1 MIDQTEKIYQV
12 SDLTYLIK
20 EILESSFMALTVEG
34 ELSNFRPSST
44 GHWYFTL
51 KDDDAMI
58 QGVMFKGK
66 SASVRFK
73 PKDGQRVKV
82 KGTLAV
88 YAKRGSYQIIC
99 STMDMAGEGDILAML
114 ERRKQKLAEL
124 GYFDLVRKK
133 VLPLFPSKVV
143 VISSPT
149 GAALR
154 DILQV
159 LNRRS
164 SGLDVVI
171 LPAPVQGEG
180 AGDEI
185 SAQIKIA
192 NRYRMGD
199 VIITGRGGGALEDL
213 LPFSEESVVE
223 AIAASEIP
231 VISAVGHEIDIV
243 LSDLAADYRA
253 PTPSAAAEIVSSS
266 REELRVK
273 VNNLTN
279 SISDRLIDKTEKIR
293 LLLNQFTP
301 ENMERNF
308 MQIIQPLFLRL
319 DDAKESSIS
328 RLRDII
334 LRKRHQVEL
343 VKTDFENS
351 SPLAILKRG
360 FAVVSDKKTGNLI
373 KSAGKL
379 KQGQLVNIQFSK
391 DSISAEIKTGHQQI
405 DCSSMQP
412 KAEGQNK

>member
-1 MIDQTEKIYQV
+1 MFNQTDKIYQV

-66 SASVRFK
+66 SAGVRFL
-73 PKDGQRVKV
+73 PKDGQRIKV
-82 KGTLAV
+82 KGTIGV

-99 STMDMAGEGDILAML
+99 NSMDIAGEGDILAML
-114 ERRKQKLAEL
+114 ERRKQKLADL
-124 GYFDLVRKK
+124 GYFDINRKK
-133 VLPLFPSKVV
+133 QLPLFPSRVA

-171 LPAPVQGEG
+171 LPVSVQGDS
-180 AGDEI
+180 AGEEI
-185 SAQIKIA
+185 SAQIKRA
-192 NRYRMGD
+192 NKYKLGD

-213 LPFSEESVVE
+213 LPFSEESVVI
-223 AIAASEIP
+223 AIAESEIP
-231 VISAVGHEIDIV
+231 VISAVGHEIDTV

-253 PTPSAAAEIVSSS
+253 PTPSAAAEVVSSS
-266 REELRVK
+266 REELVSK
-273 VNNLTN
+273 IENLKN
-279 SISDRLIDKTEKIR
+279 SISGRLIDKTEKIR

-301 ENMERNF
+301 ENLERNF

-319 DDAKESSIS
+319 DDAKEDSIS
-328 RLRDII
+328 I
-334 LRKRHQVEL
+334 LKELVLKRRHQLEL
-343 VKTDFENS
+343 IKSELENS
-351 SPLAILKRG
+351 SPVTILKRG
-360 FAVVSDKKTGNLI
+360 YAVVIDDKTGKLI
-373 KSAGKL
+373 KSASKL
-379 KQGQLVNIQFSK
+379 KQGQLVNIKFSK
-391 DSISAEIKTGHQQI
+391 DSVSAEIKV
-405 DCSSMQP
+405 
-412 KAEGQNK
+412 EG

>member
-1 MIDQTEKIYQV
+1 MRQKMFDQTDKIYQV
-12 SDLTYLIK
+12 SDLTFLIK

-66 SASVRFK
+66 SAGVRFQ

-99 STMDMAGEGDILAML
+99 SSMEMSGEGDILAML
-114 ERRKQKLAEL
+114 ERRKQKLANL
-124 GYFDLVRKK
+124 GYFDSDRKK
-133 VLPLFPSKVV
+133 QLPLFPSKVV
-143 VISSPT
+143 IISSPT

-171 LPAPVQGEG
+171 LPAPVQGES
-180 AGDEI
+180 AGDKVA
-185 SAQIKIA
+185 AQINRA
-192 NRYRMGD
+192 NKYRMGD

-213 LPFSEESVVE
+213 LPFSEESVVM
-223 AIAASEIP
+223 AIAESAIP
-231 VISAVGHEIDIV
+231 VISAVGHEIDTV
-243 LSDLAADYRA
+243 LSDLAADFRA

-266 REELRVK
+266 REELRLK
-273 VNNLTN
+273 VEHLQD
-279 SISDRLIDKTEKIR
+279 SISEKLRDKTEKIR

-301 ENMERNF
+301 ENLERSF
-308 MQIIQPLFLRL
+308 MQIIQPLLLKL
-319 DDAKESSIS
+319 DDAKEDSI
-328 RLRDII
+328 LTLKELL
-334 LRKRHQVEL
+334 LRKRHKVEIL
-343 VKTDFENS
+343 KADLEGS

-360 FAVVSDKKTGNLI
+360 YAVVSNKKDSTLIESADNL
-373 KSAGKL
+373 SD
-379 KQGQLVNIQFSK
+379 GQLVNIRFS
-391 DSISAEIKTGHQQI
+391 DSSTDAEIRKQ
-405 DCSSMQP
+405 
-412 KAEGQNK
+412 

>member
-1 MIDQTEKIYQV
+1 MFDQTHKIYQV
-12 SDLTYLIK
+12 SDLTFLIK

-51 KDDDAMI
+51 KDDNAMI

-66 SASVRFK
+66 SASVRFQ

-99 STMDMAGEGDILAML
+99 SSMEMSGEGDILAML
-114 ERRKQKLAEL
+114 ERRKQKLADL
-124 GYFDLVRKK
+124 GYFDLDRKK
-133 VLPLFPSKVV
+133 RLPLFPSKVV

-185 SAQIKIA
+185 AAQINIA
-192 NRYRMGD
+192 NKYNMGD

-213 LPFSEESVVE
+213 LPFSEESVVI
-223 AIAASEIP
+223 AIGESEIP
-231 VISAVGHEIDIV
+231 VISAVGHEIDTV

-266 REELRVK
+266 REELRTIVK
-273 VNNLTN
+273 NIQNN
-279 SISDRLIDKTEKIR
+279 ISERLIDKTEKIR
-293 LLLNQFTP
+293 ILLNQFTP
-301 ENMERNF
+301 ENLERNF

-319 DDAKESSIS
+319 DDAKEDSIYT
-328 RLRDII
+328 LREI
-334 LRKRHQVEL
+334 LLKKSHQVEL
-343 VKTDFENS
+343 VKADLESS
-351 SPLAILKRG
+351 SPLTILKRG
-360 FAVVSDKKTGNLI
+360 FAVVSDMETGNLI

-379 KQGQLVNIQFSK
+379 KQGQMINIRFSK
-391 DSISAEIKTGHQQI
+391 DQASAEIK
-405 DCSSMQP
+405 
-412 KAEGQNK
+412 GQNK

>member
-1 MIDQTEKIYQV
+1 MFNQADKIYQV
-12 SDLTYLIK
+12 SDLTFLIK

-66 SASVRFK
+66 SAGVRFQ

-99 STMDMAGEGDILAML
+99 SSMEISGEGDILAML
-114 ERRKQKLAEL
+114 ERRKQKLAGL
-124 GYFDLVRKK
+124 GYFDLNRKK
-133 VLPLFPSKVV
+133 ELPLFPSRVA

-159 LNRRS
+159 LGRRS

-171 LPAPVQGEG
+171 LPVPVQGEG

-185 SAQIKIA
+185 AAQIKRA
-192 NRYRMGD
+192 NKYKLGD

-213 LPFSEESVVE
+213 LPFSEESVVM
-223 AIAASEIP
+223 AIADSEIP
-231 VISAVGHEIDIV
+231 VISAVGHEIDTV
-243 LSDLAADYRA
+243 LSDLAADFRA
-253 PTPSAAAEIVSSS
+253 PTPSAAAEVVSSS
-266 REELRVK
+266 REELGIKVK
-273 VNNLTN
+273 NLEK
-279 SISDRLIDKTEKIR
+279 SISERLADKTEKIR
-293 LLLNQFTP
+293 LLVNQFTA
-301 ENMERNF
+301 ENLERNF
-308 MQIIQPLFLRL
+308 MQIIQPIFLRL
-319 DDAKESSIS
+319 DDAKEDSIS
-328 RLRDII
+328 I
-334 LRKRHQVEL
+334 LKEILLKKRHYIEL
-343 VKTDFENS
+343 VKGDLENS
-351 SPLAILKRG
+351 SPLTVLKRG
-360 FAVVSDKKTGNLI
+360 YAVVSDKETGKII

-379 KQGQLVNIQFSK
+379 KEKQLINIQFAK
-391 DSISAEIKTGHQQI
+391 DKTTAEIKG
-405 DCSSMQP
+405 
-412 KAEGQNK
+412 N

>member
-1 MIDQTEKIYQV
+1 MFNQTDKIYQV
-12 SDLTYLIK
+12 SDLTFLIK

-66 SASVRFK
+66 SAGVRFQ

-82 KGTLAV
+82 KGTLGV
-88 YAKRGSYQIIC
+88 YAKRGSYQLIC
-99 STMDMAGEGDILAML
+99 SSMEMSGEGDILAML

-124 GYFDLVRKK
+124 GYFDPDRKK
-133 VLPLFPSKVV
+133 RLPMFPSKVV

-171 LPAPVQGEG
+171 LPAPVQGED

-185 SAQIKIA
+185 AAQIKRA
-192 NRYRMGD
+192 NKFKMGD

-213 LPFSEESVVE
+213 LPFSEESVVI
-223 AIAASEIP
+223 AISESDIP
-231 VISAVGHEIDIV
+231 VISAVGHEIDTV
-243 LSDLAADYRA
+243 LSDLAADFRA

-266 REELRVK
+266 REELKMK
-273 VNNLTN
+273 VENLTN
-279 SISDRLIDKTEKIR
+279 NISERLKDKTEKIR
-293 LLLNQFTP
+293 ILLNQFTP
-301 ENMERNF
+301 ENLERNF
-308 MQIIQPLFLRL
+308 MQIIQPMLLRL
-319 DDAKESSIS
+319 DDAKEDSIS
-328 RLRDII
+328 I
-334 LRKRHQVEL
+334 LRNIVLTKKHQMEL
-343 VKTDFENS
+343 VKSDLENS
-351 SPLAILKRG
+351 SPLTILKRG
-360 FAVVSDKKTGNLI
+360 YSVVSDKETGNLI

-379 KQGQLVNIQFSK
+379 KYGQMVNIQFSK
-391 DSISAEIKTGHQQI
+391 DRVSAEIK
-405 DCSSMQP
+405 D
-412 KAEGQNK
+412 

>member
-1 MIDQTEKIYQV
+1 MFNQTDKIYQV
-12 SDLTYLIK
+12 SDLTFLIK

-51 KDDDAMI
+51 KDDNAMI

-66 SASVRFK
+66 SAGVRFQ

-99 STMDMAGEGDILAML
+99 TSMEMSGEGDILAML
-114 ERRKQKLAEL
+114 ERRKQKLANL
-124 GYFDLVRKK
+124 GYFNSDRKK
-133 VLPLFPSKVV
+133 QLPLFPSKVV

-171 LPAPVQGEG
+171 LPAPVQGES

-185 SAQIKIA
+185 SAQIKRA

-199 VIITGRGGGALEDL
+199 VIITGRGGGSLEDL
-213 LPFSEESVVE
+213 LPFSEELVVQ
-223 AIAASEIP
+223 AIAESEIP

-266 REELRVK
+266 REELKVK

-279 SISDRLIDKTEKIR
+279 SISDRLLDKTEKIR

-301 ENMERNF
+301 KNLERNF
-308 MQIIQPLFLRL
+308 MQIVQPLFLRL
-319 DDAKESSIS
+319 DDAKEESIS
-328 RLRDII
+328 ILREIV
-334 LRKRHQVEL
+334 LRKRHKVEL
-343 VKTDFENS
+343 VKSDFENS

-360 FAVVSDKKTGNLI
+360 FAVVSDNETGEFI

-379 KQGQLVNIQFSK
+379 KNGQLINIQFSK
-391 DSISAEIKTGHQQI
+391 DSVSAEIK
-405 DCSSMQP
+405 
-412 KAEGQNK
+412 GQNK

>member
-1 MIDQTEKIYQV
+1 MFNQTDKIYQV
-12 SDLTYLIK
+12 SDLTFLIK

-51 KDDDAMI
+51 KDDNAMI

-66 SASVRFK
+66 SAGVRFQ

-99 STMDMAGEGDILAML
+99 TSMEMSGEGDILAML
-114 ERRKQKLAEL
+114 ERRKQKLANL
-124 GYFDLVRKK
+124 GYFNSDRKK
-133 VLPLFPSKVV
+133 QLPLFPSKVV

-171 LPAPVQGEG
+171 LPAPVQGES

-185 SAQIKIA
+185 SAQIKRA

-199 VIITGRGGGALEDL
+199 VIITGRGGGSLEDL
-213 LPFSEESVVE
+213 LPFSEELVVQ
-223 AIAASEIP
+223 AIAESEIP

-266 REELRVK
+266 REELKVK

-279 SISDRLIDKTEKIR
+279 SISDRLLDKTEKIR

-301 ENMERNF
+301 ENLERNF
-308 MQIIQPLFLRL
+308 MQIVQPLFLRL
-319 DDAKESSIS
+319 DDAKEESIS
-328 RLRDII
+328 ILREIV
-334 LRKRHQVEL
+334 LRKRHKVEL
-343 VKTDFENS
+343 VKSDFENS

-360 FAVVSDKKTGNLI
+360 FAVVSDNETGEFI

-379 KQGQLVNIQFSK
+379 KNGQLINIQFSK
-391 DSISAEIKTGHQQI
+391 DSASAEIK
-405 DCSSMQP
+405 
-412 KAEGQNK
+412 GQNK

>member
-1 MIDQTEKIYQV
+1 MFDQTDKIYQV
-12 SDLTYLIK
+12 SDLTFLIK

-66 SASVRFK
+66 SASVRFQ

-99 STMDMAGEGDILAML
+99 SSMEMSGEGDILAML
-114 ERRKQKLAEL
+114 ERRKQKLAAL
-124 GYFDLVRKK
+124 GYFDMDRKK
-133 VLPLFPSKVV
+133 QLPIFPSKII

-159 LNRRS
+159 LKRRS

-180 AGDEI
+180 AGEEI
-185 SAQIKIA
+185 AAQIKRA
-192 NRYRMGD
+192 NNYSMGD

-213 LPFSEESVVE
+213 LPFSEESVVI
-223 AIAASEIP
+223 AIAESEIP
-231 VISAVGHEIDIV
+231 VISAVGHEIDTV

-266 REELRVK
+266 RGELKIK
-273 VNNLTN
+273 VASLINN
-279 SISDRLIDKTEKIR
+279 ISDRLIDKTEKIR

-301 ENMERNF
+301 ENLERNF

-319 DDAKESSIS
+319 DDAKEDSIS
-328 RLRDII
+328 I
-334 LRKRHQVEL
+334 LKELLLKKRHQLEL
-343 VKTDFENS
+343 VKSDFENS
-351 SPLAILKRG
+351 SPIAVLKRG
-360 FAVVSDKKTGNLI
+360 FAVISDKETGNLI

-379 KQGQLVNIQFSK
+379 KDGQLVNIQFSK
-391 DSISAEIKTGHQQI
+391 DSISAEIKAGRQQV
-405 DCSSMQP
+405 DCSPMQP
-412 KAEGQNK
+412 KTEG